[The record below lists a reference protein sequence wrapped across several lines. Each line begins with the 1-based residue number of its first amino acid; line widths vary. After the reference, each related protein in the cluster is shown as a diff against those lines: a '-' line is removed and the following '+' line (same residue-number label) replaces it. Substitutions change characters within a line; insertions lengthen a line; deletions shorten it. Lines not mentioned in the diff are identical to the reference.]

1 VRTSD
6 TRTRLDGH
14 PLPGKWLILLYWRI
28 ASDCFDM
35 YLLEN
40 QVGGQDYPAA
50 NVGAFLLG
58 KLITQQILGEA
69 QQRKQAQNND
79 NNIAQNY
86 LNERWKEI
94 VFSGNSTAFY
104 RRFPYKMND

>member
-1 VRTSD
+1 
-6 TRTRLDGH
+6 
-14 PLPGKWLILLYWRI
+14 
-28 ASDCFDM
+28 M
-35 YLLEN
+35 LEIRF
-40 QVGGQDYPAA
+40 GGQDYAAA

-86 LNERWKEI
+86 LKER
-94 VFSGNSTAFY
+94 
-104 RRFPYKMND
+104 

>member
-1 VRTSD
+1 MERSLQHIQLSKET
-6 TRTRLDGH
+6 
-14 PLPGKWLILLYWRI
+14 LI
-28 ASDCFDM
+28 ADD
-35 YLLEN
+35 LLEIRF
-40 QVGGQDYPAA
+40 GGQDYAAA
-50 NVGAFLLG
+50 NLWASLLG
-58 KLITQQILGEA
+58 KLIAQQILGEA

-94 VFSGNSTAFY
+94 VFSGNSAAFY